1 MFSLKH
7 IYLFVMV
14 FNSGMVIAE
23 RYEHVSEWHDTVG
36 LQLACGEN
44 NIESEIFG
52 DNQDLNTHT
61 TQILKTAFDKIYFTN
76 CRFPKI
82 PSNFDFKLYGK
93 LRTLDLSDVELDTF
107 GMDALRNANTL
118 KTLIASNNRLTEVS
132 PKFFANTVQIE
143 ELHLSKNAI
152 QRIDSSALTSAKS
165 LKILKLSYNQLTSV
179 EQNCFSVPTLL
190 TLDMSHNKLTTVHA
204 HTFDGAINL
213 KTLDLSYNP
222 IGSLN
227 TEIFSRLTNLEVVA
241 LKRTEITTIQ
251 PGTFSHQQNLISLD
265 LSENKLVNLDFN
277 QAIPSVLPNIESIDL
292 SQNQLTDLIGCRNT
306 TVPKL
311 KVLNIRS
318 NDFNCTYLQNL
329 MDGLNADVFK
339 LPADEHM
346 TNVISIR
353 GIGCNVLNPKQNEQ
367 PIVINGFATQQSID
381 KLECDILF
389 IKYSFITIFLC
400 TIAFFALKTGLC
412 RYRRL
417 HFISH
422 REVDFHQNTIAGQ
435 FADCKN
441 DKFNPNS
448 IKVPV

>member
-7 IYLFVMV
+7 IYLFVMI
-14 FNSGMVIAE
+14 FNSVMVIAE
-23 RYEHVSEWHDTVG
+23 RYEHVSEWHNTVS

-52 DNQDLNTHT
+52 DNQYLSTHT
-61 TQILKTAFDKIYFTN
+61 MQILKTAFDKIYFTN

-93 LRTLDLSDVELDTF
+93 LRTLDLSDVELETLEI
-107 GMDALRNANTL
+107 DALRNANSL
-118 KTLIASNNRLTEVS
+118 KTLIASNNRLTDVS
-132 PKFFANTVQIE
+132 PKFFANIVQIE
-143 ELHLSKNAI
+143 ELDLSKNAI

-165 LKILKLSYNQLTSV
+165 LKIL
-179 EQNCFSVPTLL
+179 
-190 TLDMSHNKLTTVHA
+190 DMSHNKLTTVHE

-292 SQNQLTDLIGCRNT
+292 SQNQLTDLNGCRNT

-311 KVLNIRS
+311 KVLDIRS

-329 MDGLNADVFK
+329 MEGLNADVFK

-353 GIGCNVLNPKQNEQ
+353 GVSCKILNPKQNEQ

-389 IKYSFITIFLC
+389 IKYSLITIFLC

-422 REVDFHQNTIAGQ
+422 REVDFHQNNIAGH

-448 IKVPV
+448 IKVPA